1 VAKTR
6 KQLGEKLRVARE
18 EAGLSQEQVAQHL
31 NVPRPA
37 ISLVERGQRRV
48 EALELARL
56 AKLFKRSLSYFTDEE
71 AGVDETS
78 PQLQLLRRTTA
89 SLSEKDRGEVLRFAE
104 FLRGRAGADDKQ

>member
-1 VAKTR
+1 MAKTR
-6 KQLGEKLRVARE
+6 KQLGERLRVARE

-37 ISLVERGQRRV
+37 ISLIERGQRRV

-56 AKLFKRSLSYFTDEE
+56 AKLFKRPLSHFTDEE
-71 AGVDETS
+71 VGVDES

-89 SLSEKDRGEVLRFAE
+89 SLSEKDRSEVLRFAE
-104 FLRGRAGADDKQ
+104 FLRGRSEADEKE